1 MITSSLERSTIK
13 RVAIYVRVSTE
24 GQAEHGFSIDAQLRT
39 LRDYCRVYEKD
50 IVHEYVERGI
60 SGKNM
65 TDRPELQKMLRDA
78 KLGLFD
84 ELLVMKIS
92 RLARNTIDLL
102 QMVKYLKEHN
112 VTFSSFSE
120 KFDTD
125 TPMGKFALSML
136 GAVGELE
143 RDTILSGSRM
153 GSQQRVRSGGHI
165 AKAPFGYKVTVLGF
179 NGRKRVTRIDVIPEE
194 ATIVTRIFEEYSSGR
209 GLRAIAN
216 SLNRHGHVT
225 KLGNPFSICAVRDI
239 IENPFYAGK
248 IRYGRYLNWS
258 ERRRKGKNA
267 TPTISQG
274 NHPAIITEE
283 LWEKVQ
289 FLRDKKAHTSTKRFH
304 GDCLLTGLLRCPQC
318 GAAMTANPTINK
330 SKNGPTK
337 RMYYVCG
344 NSRNKG
350 GSVCKSNGIRQTE
363 AEKAVLNRIKEV
375 ISKPHI
381 LHPIVRAINE
391 RKINRVK
398 PLQDELQT
406 IQARLNEIQNT
417 KLKYLKLFELDQIE
431 NALLSDRIGELENE
445 LNTLHAR
452 RSELELD
459 LDGGQAEEVS
469 YETVRS
475 LIERFDR
482 LLESSS
488 FDQRKT
494 LLHLI
499 INKIT
504 VSMDKKIHK
513 IEMVFDERTEHHF
526 LNAAPSAA
534 QAVEG
539 AFHTGE
545 GVQYSKHKLS
555 VVI

>member
-1 MITSSLERSTIK
+1 MISTSQNESVLK

-39 LRDYCRVYEKD
+39 LRDYCQLYGKI

-60 SGKNM
+60 SGKNI

-78 KLGLFD
+78 KSGLFD

-92 RLARNTIDLL
+92 RLARNMIDLL
-102 QMVKYLKEHN
+102 QMVKYLRELN

-143 RDTILSGSRM
+143 RDTILGNSRM

-165 AKAPFGYKVTVLGF
+165 AKAPLGYKVVVLGY
-179 NGRKRVTRIDVIPEE
+179 NGRKRDTRIDVVPEE
-194 ATIVTRIFEEYSSGR
+194 AAIVRRIFEEYASGR
-209 GLRAIAN
+209 GLKSIAN
-216 SLNRHGHVT
+216 ELNHHGHVT
-225 KLGNPFSICAVRDI
+225 KQGNPFSICAIKDI

-258 ERRRKGKNA
+258 ERRRKGKNDS
-267 TPTISQG
+267 PTITDG
-274 NHPAIITEE
+274 NHPAIIPEE

-289 FLRDKKAHTSTKRFH
+289 FLRGSKSHVSTKRFY
-304 GDCLLTGLLRCPQC
+304 GDCLITGLLRCPQC
-318 GAAMTANPTINK
+318 GAAMTANPTLNK
-330 SKNGPTK
+330 SKDGPIK

-344 NSRNKG
+344 NFRSKG
-350 GSVCKSNGIRQTE
+350 SAVCKSNGIRQAE
-363 AEKAVLNRIKEV
+363 AEREVLDRIKEV
-375 ISKPHI
+375 LSKPHI
-381 LHPIVRAINE
+381 LRPIVKAIND
-391 RKINRVK
+391 RKVNRIK
-398 PLQDELQT
+398 PLQDELQA
-406 IQARLNEIQNT
+406 IHIRQEEIQST
-417 KLKYLKLFELDQIE
+417 KLKYLKLYELDQVE
-431 NALLSDRIGELENE
+431 RKLFSDRLTELETE
-445 LNTLHAR
+445 MDTLHAR
-452 RSELELD
+452 RSELELE
-459 LDGGQAEEVS
+459 LDGDHSQEVS

-475 LIERFDR
+475 LIARFDQ
-482 LLESSS
+482 LLDASS

-504 VSMDKKIHK
+504 VTRDKKIEK
-513 IEMVFDERTEHHF
+513 IEMIFDEMTEHHF
-526 LNAAPSAA
+526 LRAAPSAA
-534 QAVEG
+534 TAAEG
-539 AFHTGE
+539 AFPIDGKA
-545 GVQYSKHKLS
+545 QKLKQRLH
-555 VVI
+555 ICI